1 MLLTQGAFAEF
12 GIFKM
17 FKIKAILCSF
27 CMHLYHFYPKLLI
40 FTTVWD
46 KICVDLLSYIRIGRL
61 PKITTTH
68 KTTNLIQAIVW
79 EKDIAGL
86 HPQSSQRFEWQPSAQ
101 VSQTLRSSHL
111 SHMIAAA
118 T

>member
-1 MLLTQGAFAEF
+1 MLLIQGAFAEF

-68 KTTNLIQAIVW
+68 KTTNLIQAIV
-79 EKDIAGL
+79 
-86 HPQSSQRFEWQPSAQ
+86 
-101 VSQTLRSSHL
+101 
-111 SHMIAAA
+111 
-118 T
+118 